1 MDFTIL
7 HYDLFGISIFRDTR
21 LNKPSDH
28 HQYLTFSELNK
39 IEQNSIELFVIK
51 VKFMKVDYFRHDQKF
66 KDLIRAR

>member
-1 MDFTIL
+1 MDLTIL

-39 IEQNSIELFVIK
+39 IEQNIEHKIEQNSIVMIV
-51 VKFMKVDYFRHDQKF
+51 VKIIHQ
-66 KDLIRAR
+66 L